1 MAAPLYNEIIE
12 YDDGTPATQ
21 SQLAKD
27 VCTFLVWAASP
38 EHDQRKKLGLKV
50 KTREIAIIFPILSSK
65 DISRLIKHFLFLLGF
80 DDLEHYGWIDI
91 LLEETQVVR
100 HQIQKNRVHPQEL
113 LKQIPKYYIHY
124 CSEDIQNKSNCGC
137 EFVAIKSCCKQ
148 KIEYNIYEWL
158 EHCK

>member
-50 KTREIAIIFPILSSK
+50 KTRKIAIIFPILNSK
-65 DISRLIKHFLFLLGF
+65 GISRLITHFLLLTF
-80 DDLEHYGWIDI
+80 RL
-91 LLEETQVVR
+91 
-100 HQIQKNRVHPQEL
+100 
-113 LKQIPKYYIHY
+113 
-124 CSEDIQNKSNCGC
+124 
-137 EFVAIKSCCKQ
+137 
-148 KIEYNIYEWL
+148 
-158 EHCK
+158 